1 MSAGKAS
8 VGSVSVEAESGA
20 LVGVGVAPP
29 RSSAVVDLGRQDIPV
44 LVAERF
50 RDQFQGFAVGGFDR
64 PWLFRASRRAR
75 AMAFASRKSRM
86 RTPLHRRTE
95 EIGACLADP
104 FANGE
109 GRIELIRSPSPKG
122 AGGGCI
128 DPGDIVR
135 NFD

>member
-1 MSAGKAS
+1 MAFAFKAS
-8 VGSVSVEAESGA
+8 RKVC
-20 LVGVGVAPP
+20 
-29 RSSAVVDLGRQDIPV
+29 
-44 LVAERF
+44 
-50 RDQFQGFAVGGFDR
+50 
-64 PWLFRASRRAR
+64 

-95 EIGACLADP
+95 KIGACLADP

-128 DPGDIVR
+128 DLVAILAQGPVQCQSKTCADACPCARMDFAIFRGTVAVLCFWRGPLTVISR
-135 NFD
+135 SESTNL